1 MDQNALKEQ
10 TGKESVKYIKSGM
23 IVGLGTG
30 STVKFMVDEL
40 GKQVQEGNITNIV
53 GVTTSSR
60 TAKQATD
67 LGITIKDIDDVD
79 HIDLTIDG
87 ADEVSDDFQGIKGG
101 GGALLWEKI
110 VANASNKI
118 MWIVDE
124 SKLVHKLGAF
134 PLPVEVIPFGAQH
147 VFNRLEKKGYKPSWR
162 MDGAQK
168 YRTDE
173 KNFIIDLHLGEIDK
187 PQELADEL
195 IHMVG
200 VVETGLFL
208 NRVNDVIVGTQNG
221 PKVLHARD

>member
-1 MDQNALKEQ
+1 MDQNALKKQ
-10 TGKESVKYIKSGM
+10 TGKESVNYIKSGM

-30 STVKFMVDEL
+30 STVKYMVDEL
-40 GKQVQEGNITNIV
+40 GKRVQNGELTDII

-110 VANASNKI
+110 VADASNKVI
-118 MWIVDE
+118 WIVDQ
-124 SKLVHKLGAF
+124 SKLVHKLGKF
-134 PLPVEVIPFGAQH
+134 PLPVEVIPFGAQQ

-162 MDGAQK
+162 MDG
-168 YRTDE
+168 D
-173 KNFIIDLHLGEIDK
+173 KNFRSDENNYIIDLHLEEIDD
-187 PQELADEL
+187 PQALANEL

-208 NRVNDVIVGTQNG
+208 NRVNDVIVGTPEG
-221 PKVLHARD
+221 PKVLHAR